1 LLGAYYRQGNGE
13 EGSGG
18 GSYAW
23 NIGSGPVSFRCQYAT
38 MSQKN
43 WTFSDRRIKKNII
56 DLIDNEF
63 LEILRKIQPKKYEYI
78 DQVSNKNSSVYV
90 FYSTRSE

>member
-1 LLGAYYRQGNGE
+1 MSICNY
-13 EGSGG
+13 
-18 GSYAW
+18 
-23 NIGSGPVSFRCQYAT
+23 VS
-38 MSQKN
+38 KN

-78 DQVSNKNSSVYV
+78 DQVSNKNSPVYGFIAQEV
-90 FYSTRSE
+90 NDV

>member
-1 LLGAYYRQGNGE
+1 LLGTYYRQGNGE

-38 MSQKN
+38 MSQK
-43 WTFSDRRIKKNII
+43 IGHLVIEELKK
-56 DLIDNEF
+56 
-63 LEILRKIQPKKYEYI
+63 IL
-78 DQVSNKNSSVYV
+78 
-90 FYSTRSE
+90 